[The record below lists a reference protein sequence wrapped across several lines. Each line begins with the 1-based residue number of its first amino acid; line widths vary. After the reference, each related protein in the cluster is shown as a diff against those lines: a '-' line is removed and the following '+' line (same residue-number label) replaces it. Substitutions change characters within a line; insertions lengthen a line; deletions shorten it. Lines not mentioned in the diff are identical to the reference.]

1 MLTYRLVPT
10 EYAYDLSGA
19 GSAKEPG
26 RWNVEGIPCLYTS
39 ENHALAVGECLLGSS
54 STKADDLT
62 MVTYS
67 VPDDCPIFHLEAHD
81 LPDDWHTN
89 PPPDTCRELGAK
101 HLNCTDY
108 IAFRVPS
115 SIVPDEYNYV
125 LNPTYPDYGRITI
138 VEAHC
143 FDSSQV
149 QTQEG

>member
-10 EYAYDLSGA
+10 QYAHDLSGT

-39 ENHALAVGECLLGSS
+39 ENQALAVCECLLGSS
-54 STKADDLT
+54 STKADDLM
-62 MVTYS
+62 MVTYN
-67 VPDDCPIFHLEAHD
+67 VPDDFPILRLEADD
-81 LPDDWHTN
+81 LPDNWHLN

-125 LNPTYPDYGRITI
+125 LNPTFPHYDQISIQQVR
-138 VEAHC
+138 C

-149 QTQEG
+149 QLQG